1 VRIGI
6 LGGGQLGRMLALAAR
21 SLGLEVRIVDP
32 DPTATAGKVAPH
44 VAEEL
49 DGTAAREVLGA
60 CDRITWENEN
70 VSVEAVRALAERG
83 VVRPSPQAL
92 AAAQDRWNEKR
103 LFRDLGIPT
112 APFVRV
118 DRAEDVAG
126 AASNLGLPL
135 VLKSRRFGYDGRG
148 QQVVRGREELRRAHA
163 AIGGV
168 PAIAEAFVP
177 FERELSV
184 IAVRAASGEVRFWDL
199 AENHHA
205 EGVLRVSRAPAPG
218 ASPELVD
225 AARDAIRRLLEH
237 LGYVGV
243 LALELFEVEG
253 RLLANE
259 MAPRVHN
266 SGHWTLEGA
275 RTSQFE
281 NHLRA
286 VADLPLG
293 DTSATSASAMV
304 NCLGELPPAAEVES
318 LGAVLHDYAKTPRTR
333 RKVGHMT
340 VLGRDHAALA
350 SAVAEL
356 CRLAGHPWD
365 EGSSGAPGP
374 SSRRAPASP

>member
-6 LGGGQLGRMLALAAR
+6 LGGGQLGRMLAQAAR
-21 SLGLEVRIVDP
+21 PLGLEVQIVDP
-32 DPTATAGKVAPH
+32 DPGATAGKVAPQ

-49 DGTAAREVLGA
+49 DGDAAREALDG

-70 VSVEAVRALAERG
+70 VSVEAVRALAER
-83 VVRPSPQAL
+83 VSVRPPPEAL
-92 AAAQDRWNEKR
+92 AASQDRWREKR

-112 APFVRV
+112 ASFVRV
-118 DRAEDVAG
+118 DRAEDVAE
-126 AASNLGLPL
+126 AASALGLPL

-148 QQVVRGREELRRAHA
+148 QVVVRGREELRRAHA
-163 AIGGV
+163 GIGRV

-184 IAVRAASGEVRFWDL
+184 VAVRAASGEVRFWEL

-205 EGVLRVSRAPAPG
+205 EGVLRVSRAPAPE
-218 ASPELVD
+218 ASAELVE
-225 AARDAIRRLLEH
+225 AARDAARRLLEH

-293 DTSATSASAMV
+293 DTSSTAVSAMV
-304 NCLGELPPAAEVES
+304 NCLGELPPAAEVEA
-318 LGAVLHDYAKTPRTR
+318 LGAVLHDYAKTPRPR

-340 VLGRDHAALA
+340 VCGRDHAALA
-350 SAVAEL
+350 PALAGL
-356 CRLAGHPWD
+356 CRLAGHAWE
-365 EGSSGAPGP
+365 EGPRRQAGRD
-374 SSRRAPASP
+374 SRASA